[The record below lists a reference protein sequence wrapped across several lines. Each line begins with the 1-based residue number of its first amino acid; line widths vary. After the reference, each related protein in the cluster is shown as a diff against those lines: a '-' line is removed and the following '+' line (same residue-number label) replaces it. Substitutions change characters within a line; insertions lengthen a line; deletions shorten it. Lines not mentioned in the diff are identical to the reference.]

1 MPDEFPRSVREPCI
15 EDDSRR
21 ELTALSLFTL
31 DYIPAPDEL
40 GDFVTTFYHFRCDE
54 SHIRDIQPAAVG
66 HLILFLRGEGVM
78 HFAAGHSEPSHR
90 VSLMTPG
97 SAASPIEIDGP
108 FHCVG
113 AALSPLGWA
122 ALTGLSA
129 GETADHLLAAHEVL
143 GAEIDE
149 LGESLIDDYLS
160 GRATGE
166 QLCRRLAEF
175 IAGHLKPVNP
185 RHVALMR
192 AVTAWLSQSMS
203 PAVERLYQLSN
214 YSPRQTQRLVERY
227 FGLPPR
233 ELMRKYRAL
242 RVVAMLNQPNVSDE
256 TISLLAGQFYDQS
269 HMIREI
275 RQFAGRTPGR
285 LLGGDESILSALL
298 DLKNFREIKPQVAP
312 MPDSLDCAND
322 SQ

>member
-1 MPDEFPRSVREPCI
+1 MPDGRTRVARTMVD
-15 EDDSRR
+15 EDESNPG
-21 ELTALSLFTL
+21 LTALSLFTL
-31 DYIPAPDEL
+31 DYISTPDEL
-40 GDFVTTFYHFRCDE
+40 IDFVTTFYHFRCDE
-54 SHIRDIQPAAVG
+54 SRIRDIQPAAVG
-66 HLILFLRGEGVM
+66 HLIVFMRGEGVM
-78 HFAAGHSEPSHR
+78 HFAGGYSEPSHR

-122 ALTGLSA
+122 SLTGLPA
-129 GETADHLLAAHEVL
+129 GVSADHLIAARDVFGPQIDTL
-143 GAEIDE
+143 GDAMV
-149 LGESLIDDYLS
+149 DDYRA
-160 GRATGE
+160 GRAGGE
-166 QLCRRLAEF
+166 ELCARLGSF
-175 IAGHLKPVNP
+175 IASKLAPVNP
-185 RHVALMR
+185 KHVALMR
-192 AVTAWLSQSMS
+192 AVSKWLSQSLS
-203 PAVERLYQLSN
+203 PPVEALYGLSN

-242 RVVAMLNQPNVSDE
+242 RVVALLNQPEVDME
-256 TISLLAGQFYDQS
+256 TISLLEDQFYDQS

-285 LLGGDESILSALL
+285 LVGGDESILSALL
-298 DLKNFREIKPQVAP
+298 DLRNFREIKPNVAP
-312 MPDSLDCAND
+312 MPDGIDSDND

>member
-1 MPDEFPRSVREPCI
+1 MDEDESNP
-15 EDDSRR
+15 

-31 DYIPAPDEL
+31 DYISAPDEL
-40 GDFVTTFYHFRCDE
+40 TDFVTTFYHFRCDE
-54 SHIRDIQPAAVG
+54 SRIRDIQPAAVG
-66 HLILFLRGEGVM
+66 HLIVFLRGEGVM
-78 HFAAGHSEPSHR
+78 HFAGGYSEPSHR
-90 VSLMTPG
+90 VSVMTPG
-97 SAASPIEIDGP
+97 RAASPIEIDGP

-122 ALTGLSA
+122 SLTGLPA
-129 GETADHLLAAHEVL
+129 GASADHLIAARDVFGPQIDTL
-143 GAEIDE
+143 GDAMIA
-149 LGESLIDDYLS
+149 DYRA
-160 GRATGE
+160 GRADGE
-166 QLCRRLAEF
+166 ELCARLASF
-175 IAGHLKPVNP
+175 VASKLAPVNP

-192 AVTAWLSQSMS
+192 AVSEWLSQSLS
-203 PAVERLYQLSN
+203 PPVEALYGLSN

-242 RVVAMLNQPNVSDE
+242 RVVALLNQPEVDME
-256 TISLLAGQFYDQS
+256 TISLLEDQFYDQS

-285 LLGGDESILSALL
+285 LVGGDESILSALL
-298 DLKNFREIKPQVAP
+298 DLRNFREIKPKVAP
-312 MPDSLDCAND
+312 LPDGFGSAND